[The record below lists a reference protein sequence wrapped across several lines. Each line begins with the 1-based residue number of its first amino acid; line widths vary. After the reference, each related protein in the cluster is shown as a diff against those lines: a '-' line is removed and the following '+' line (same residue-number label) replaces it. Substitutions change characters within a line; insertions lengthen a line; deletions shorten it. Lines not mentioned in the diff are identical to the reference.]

1 VAWGYRASTYAAS
14 TGPFN
19 AGGGTN
25 QRAVTEGAAVS
36 SGDRVYAIVVLY
48 PASGTATPGVP
59 TVADNLNAGNYNLD
73 DSATYVDG
81 STHVWAGV
89 FSKANSAA
97 GTPVVT
103 ATAAETGDQG
113 LVATFAYSG
122 LLTSDP
128 GWDVRVHAT
137 GTGGTAA
144 SGTTGATS
152 AANELVLGVYLD
164 DGWSSG
170 AVSGAGTGYTQRGVT
185 QSNSVGESQVQDQ
198 DSGASGGTFSSSL
211 SSGHPGGGSITW
223 TEFCI
228 VYKLASG
235 GGGTTFPITVSC
247 TQSQVAALA
256 KTVQLT
262 RAITQSQ
269 TAALAKTIQLARA
282 IIQSQAVALTKLAQ
296 LSRAVTQSQFVSLGK
311 VVSLT
316 RSISQSQSVVLS
328 ALRVFLIT
336 VSAVQGQAVSVSTVF
351 QPFTGVLN
359 QIRLRIFSSHDSD
372 PGNWIDS

>member
-1 VAWGYRASTYAAS
+1 VAWGFRASTYAAS
-14 TGPFN
+14 TGLFN
-19 AGGGTN
+19 GGGGTN

-48 PASGTATPGVP
+48 PASGTATPGAP
-59 TVADNLNAGNYNLD
+59 TVADSLNAGNYNLD
-73 DSATYVDG
+73 DSATYLDG

-97 GTPVVT
+97 GTPTVT
-103 ATAAETGDQG
+103 CTAAETGDQG
-113 LVATFAYSG
+113 LIATFAYSG

-128 GWDVRVHAT
+128 GWDVRVHTA

-164 DGWSSG
+164 DGWTSG
-170 AVSGAGTGYTQRGVT
+170 SLSGAGTGFTQRGVT
-185 QSNSVGESQVQDQ
+185 QSNSTGESQVQDE
-198 DSGASGGTFSSSL
+198 DSGASGSTLSSSL

-223 TEFCI
+223 AEFCI

-247 TQSQVAALA
+247 TQSQ
-256 KTVQLT
+256 
-262 RAITQSQ
+262 
-269 TAALAKTIQLARA
+269 
-282 IIQSQAVALTKLAQ
+282 AVALTKQIQLTRTITQAQ
-296 LSRAVTQSQFVSLGK
+296 AVALSKQIQKVVSATQSQFVSLGK
-311 VVSLT
+311 LIFLT
-316 RSISQSQSVVLS
+316 RSISQSQTVTLS

-336 VSAVQGQAVSVSTVF
+336 VNATQSQLASVVTTF
-351 QPFTGVLN
+351 IPFTGVLN
-359 QIRLRIFSSHDSD
+359 QIRLRIFGPHDSD
-372 PGNWIDS
+372 PGNWIDC